1 LIKINAK
8 FGVMAIV
15 AALFVAFGAFGLQR
29 TDNAKAGAL
38 PPLSVYPEGSNTPY
52 ASGATIPSGTV
63 LRLVANFGDNQAAAS
78 VTVTAP
84 ALNTVTP
91 TTPAGAAIPA
101 GVKATL
107 GGLTLVPY
115 PAAHSPYP
123 ATLYTTGIPNANQ
136 DVTPL
141 VQDDDA
147 DITNATYTVNAN
159 TMNTIGTVQSDDLS
173 LELTFKATCAPVTIA
188 GVVWSADT
196 SPVNIHLAQATPF
209 ADGVA
214 TLDFPFKC
222 GFTAPAVT
230 PGAGEALGNVLSIT
244 KVDQLGA
251 LKGASFAVQVG
262 IGNGSYVD
270 VATMVTSGSATSQNP
285 CLSNTNC
292 ATNGTLYCQTGY
304 SSNCAQTPGALP
316 PTVSGGV
323 TLADGSVRVIEIAQP
338 TACVLVQILDGDG
351 DLVVQPVTLT
361 LPARLND
368 RTLKFI
374 NSCQTPLAPVV
385 ANSAIAVVIGGAT
398 QGLSNSTHIEIIP
411 APGSDDDARVDIR
424 VRDTNSTV
432 VPGAHVTMSI
442 DKGAMSMRTD
452 TTGAGT
458 NCVTSGVGVIIGYNA
473 DGTPVYSAGPNNLS
487 GLSLPNTCY
496 NGNGY
501 EVIEPSPG
509 ATYFGSNYAGDTCD
523 QGISNQYASGTQY
536 TYNPA
541 NNTYTP
547 VSPYNGGVA
556 APFLLSGTGQ
566 LRQIQDGYTN
576 TDGIISACVYVNPDL
591 APGVTPG
598 KMNITVII
606 EGTNVGFYPYGA
618 QNIILTATVTVVGPP
633 ASIKVAASPTSVQC
647 GEKSTITA
655 TVTDS
660 VGQNVSDHTRIEL
673 VSNAGAT
680 IGGTGSTLGF
690 PGVGTINPASSSVA
704 ETFSGVGTAFLLTS
718 TEHVGPYEVV
728 VASGGSVGGVVSTAQ
743 PGVTY
748 TTGNFST
755 APVSAQVTVTCA
767 LPVVA
772 APVAPAASAPIAAP
786 RTGEGI
792 RPPNTGDAGLAAS
805 NSSSALFI
813 VGGLMFALAGFATLK
828 FARR

>member
-1 LIKINAK
+1 L
-8 FGVMAIV
+8 
-15 AALFVAFGAFGLQR
+15 
-29 TDNAKAGAL
+29 
-38 PPLSVYPEGSNTPY
+38 TPT
-52 ASGATIPSGTV
+52 GATIP
-63 LRLVANFGDNQAAAS
+63 
-78 VTVTAP
+78 
-84 ALNTVTP
+84 
-91 TTPAGAAIPA
+91 A
-101 GVKATL
+101 GVHATAT
-107 GGLTLVPY
+107 GITLVPY
-115 PAAHSPYP
+115 PAAHTPYP
-123 ATLYTTGIPNANQ
+123 ATLYTTGAPNANQ

-147 DITNATYTVNAN
+147 NITNGTYSLTAA

-173 LELTFKATCAPVTIA
+173 LELTFKVTCTPTTLSGVAWSTDGSTITVTQNQA
-188 GVVWSADT
+188 VV
-196 SPVNIHLAQATPF
+196 F
-209 ADGVA
+209 ADGTTPLA
-214 TLDFPFKC
+214 FSFKC
-222 GFTAPAVT
+222 TAPVAA
-230 PGAGEALGNVLSIT
+230 PGAGEALGNVLSIK
-244 KVDQLGA
+244 KVDQLGQI
-251 LKGASFAVQVG
+251 KGASFVVNG
-262 IGNGSYVD
+262 IISGST
-270 VATMVTSGSATSQNP
+270 ATYAPLATLVTSGAVTSQNP

-292 ATNGTLYCQTGY
+292 ATNGTLYCQSGY
-304 SSNCAQTPGALP
+304 SSSCAQTPGALP
-316 PTVSGGV
+316 PTVGGGV
-323 TLADGSVRVIEIAQP
+323 TLANGTIQILEIAQP
-338 TACVLVQILDGDG
+338 TSCTLVQILDGDG

-368 RTLKFI
+368 RTLTFI
-374 NSCQTPLAPVV
+374 NSCQTPLGPTT

-432 VPGAHVTMSI
+432 IPGAHVTMSI
-442 DKGAMSMRTD
+442 DKGAMAMRTD
-452 TTGAGT
+452 TTGPGT
-458 NCVTSGVGVIIGYNA
+458 NCVTSGTGVVIGYDA
-473 DGTPVYSAGPNNLS
+473 SGAPVYGAGPNNL
-487 GLSLPNTCY
+487 GLTNLPNTCY

-501 EVIEPSPG
+501 EVIEPAPG
-509 ATYFGSNYAGDTCD
+509 SVYFGSNYAGDTCD
-523 QGISNQYASGTQY
+523 QGISNQYANGNTY

-541 NNTYTP
+541 TGTYTP
-547 VSPYNGGVA
+547 VSVYNGGVA
-556 APFLLSGTGQ
+556 APFLLSGSGQ
-566 LRQIQDGYTN
+566 LRQIQDGFTN

-598 KMNITVII
+598 KMNITVIV
-606 EGTNVGFYPYGA
+606 EGSNVGYYPYGA
-618 QNIILTATVTVVGPP
+618 ANIILTATITVVGPP

-660 VGQNVSDHTRIEL
+660 VGQNVSDHTRVEL

-690 PGVGTINPASSSVA
+690 PGVGIANPASSSVA
-704 ETFSGVGTAFLLTS
+704 ETFSGVATAFLLTS

-767 LPVVA
+767 LPVAA
-772 APVAPAASAPIAAP
+772 APVGVATAPIAAP

-792 RPPNTGDAGLAAS
+792 RPPNTGDAGLADS
-805 NSSSALFI
+805 NSSSTLFI
-813 VGGLMFALAGFATLK
+813 VGGLMFALAGVATLK